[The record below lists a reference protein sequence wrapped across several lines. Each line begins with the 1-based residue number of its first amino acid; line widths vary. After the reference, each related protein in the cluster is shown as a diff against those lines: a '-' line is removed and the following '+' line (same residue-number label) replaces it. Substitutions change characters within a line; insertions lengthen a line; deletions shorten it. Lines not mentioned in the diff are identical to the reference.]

1 MLCFLQMISYSKDL
15 VSNLD
20 EHLYLLL
27 GQEIVR
33 LPIQK
38 PYQISVYKAGKRL
51 SIMQSPVDWR
61 EIFMKQSVGK
71 CKQIN
76 LQNLCVV
83 RTL

>member
-1 MLCFLQMISYSKDL
+1 MVILKVLIDQ
-15 VSNLD
+15 VSNLY

-27 GQEIVR
+27 GQEISR

-38 PYQISVYKAGKRL
+38 PYQINVYRAGKGL

-61 EIFMKQSVGK
+61 EIFMRQSVGK

-76 LQNLCVV
+76 F
-83 RTL
+83 